1 MKKDINYILLF
12 LAAALISI
20 NSCKKTVYTFG
31 PIKTPTNIV
40 ITPSIQGAS
49 VNPTGDGSGNVKL
62 SVTATNA
69 LAYKIYWGDGDSTLT
84 SLDTSSHQYIT
95 LDTNSYTITVNAIG
109 TGGSTSTASK
119 QIKVLYNFQI
129 PANILTMMTNNSS
142 KTWKVANDVAGNF
155 GVGPASDFT
164 PDYYSA
170 APNEEPACAYAGV
183 ITFSQTGA
191 NSISIND
198 NNQGTSFLIAAS
210 TAFYGQSGPDGCYV
224 VNTGG
229 TKPISLSNAHTG
241 SSSSN
246 STGIVFSVPGDGLVN
261 FGTGAVTY
269 EILSLTSTQM
279 VLRDIGIDGNAWY
292 QILKAQ

>member
-1 MKKDINYILLF
+1 MKKNINYILLF
-12 LAAALISI
+12 LVAASI
-20 NSCKKTVYTFG
+20 AFGSCKKTDYKFG
-31 PIKTPTNIV
+31 QIKTPGNLALTA
-40 ITPSIQGAS
+40 TIQGAS
-49 VNPTGDGSGNVKL
+49 ANPTGDGSGNVKV
-62 SVTATNA
+62 SIAATNA
-69 LAYKIYWGDGDSTLT
+69 LGYKIYWGDGDSLVT
-84 SLDTSSHQYIT
+84 SLDTASHQYTT
-95 LDTNSYTITVNAIG
+95 LDTNMYTVTVNAVG
-109 TGGSTSTASK
+109 TGGATSTVSK

-129 PANILTMMTNNSS
+129 PANILTMITNNSS

-155 GVGPASDFT
+155 GVGPISDFT

-170 APNEEPACAYAGV
+170 APNQEPACAYAGV

-191 NSISIND
+191 NGISIND

-229 TKPISLSNAHTG
+229 TKPISLSTAHTG

-261 FGTGAVTY
+261 FGTGATTY

-292 QILKAQ
+292 QILKSQ